1 MHYFETGHWVPMIL
15 CQKHVSEENKLHSL
29 SYTWPYIHVTCIIMV
44 FLFSFKY
51 LDNISLNIYTLL
63 ITITPLFY
71 IINEIQWYT
80 ALNFFFKVYTCPV
93 KDSHVF
99 TCFNL
104 LPCHKPL
111 PISVW
116 IMLYIIKYIFFECT
130 YTLLDN
136 IRISW
141 LKRIVIIVKI

>member
-1 MHYFETGHWVPMIL
+1 MHYFETGHWVSMIL

-63 ITITPLFY
+63 ITITLLFY

-93 KDSHVF
+93 KDSHVRYSLALIYYPVTNHFQFQCELCF
-99 TCFNL
+99 TLWNTYFLNA
-104 LPCHKPL
+104 HT
-111 PISVW
+111 
-116 IMLYIIKYIFFECT
+116 LY
-130 YTLLDN
+130 
-136 IRISW
+136 
-141 LKRIVIIVKI
+141 

>member
-15 CQKHVSEENKLHSL
+15 CQKHVSEENKLPSL

-80 ALNFFFKVYTCPV
+80 ALNFFSKFTPV
-93 KDSHVF
+93 KGSHVF

-130 YTLLDN
+130 YILLDN

-141 LKRIVIIVKI
+141 SKRIVIIVKI

>member
-63 ITITPLFY
+63 ITITLFY

-80 ALNFFFKVYTCPV
+80 ALNFFKIYTCPV
-93 KDSHVF
+93 KGSHVF

>member
-1 MHYFETGHWVPMIL
+1 MHYFETGHWVPVIL

-51 LDNISLNIYTLL
+51 FKYLYVAHHHNTVILYHKWNTVIHS
-63 ITITPLFY
+63 F
-71 IINEIQWYT
+71 E
-80 ALNFFFKVYTCPV
+80 FFFKVYTCPV

-136 IRISW
+136 YQNILVEKDYHYSKD
-141 LKRIVIIVKI
+141 LK

>member
-29 SYTWPYIHVTCIIMV
+29 SYTWPYIHITCIIIILV

-80 ALNFFFKVYTCPV
+80 ALNFFQSLHQLKVHMYSLALIYYPSQST
-93 KDSHVF
+93 SNFHV
-99 TCFNL
+99 NYAL
-104 LPCHKPL
+104 HYK
-111 PISVW
+111 IH
-116 IMLYIIKYIFFECT
+116 IFWMHIHF
-130 YTLLDN
+130 
-136 IRISW
+136 IR
-141 LKRIVIIVKI
+141 